1 MIVSFFF
8 VLKEATFSFLT
19 DAVDIFRLLLKNVD
33 FIVFK
38 SEVTKSR
45 HIWKGFF
52 SSISRS
58 QFWSI
63 NKYILLQST
72 QKMQHTHII
81 HKIWRGNGKL
91 SSMY

>member
-52 SSISRS
+52 SSISQS

-63 NKYILLQST
+63 NKYILCCN
-72 QKMQHTHII
+72 QHRKCNTHII
-81 HKIWRGNGKL
+81 HKIRRGNGKL